1 MIPLSHQ
8 LWDEMVERDIILVND
23 TEYSVDMI
31 RKDGTTFIKTRDIAD
46 ILGMK
51 VSSNGRIPVLE
62 SGKK

>member
-1 MIPLSHQ
+1 
-8 LWDEMVERDIILVND
+8 MVERDIILVND